1 MSQDLIYIKSPG
13 EQPVGS
19 ATTAPNAGGSGWKST
34 TGAALA
40 VGTFVPAVGLGVLL
54 AKSAYDRFSRPPKSS
69 GNSTPDERDIT
80 FYRNHAVTE
89 DEATAKGF
97 AFEPG
102 HPQPQHVYQRHP
114 LAKSNAS
121 KMNRF
126 LPLDRFADT
135 LYNERKAELMRILVD
150 LGATRVSSIVE
161 RSDKSEQSGKASAK
175 VDHPAFSA
183 SFDAEARK
191 RSESATS
198 EEEVIELEGKSW
210 KRGDRLN
217 REDYSWLA
225 FEPEWEQ
232 IVNLR
237 EVGGCKTAK
246 VRLEA
251 STVRTTRFEI
261 SANLERKVVNA
272 KFGAGGAIQT
282 STQSTRTLEVTFSPL
297 SDASA
302 T

>member
-1 MSQDLIYIKSPG
+1 MDQDLIYIKYPG
-13 EQPVGS
+13 EEPVATG
-19 ATTAPNAGGSGWKST
+19 TTAPDTNSSAWKT

-40 VGTFVPAVGLGVLL
+40 VGAIVPVAGLGIL
-54 AKSAYDRFSRPPKSS
+54 AKAAYDRFSGTPKSS
-69 GNSTPDERDIT
+69 GKSAPDERDVR
-80 FYRNHAVTE
+80 FYRNHAITQ
-89 DEATAKGF
+89 DEAEAKGF
-97 AFEPG
+97 TFEPG
-102 HPQPQHVYQRHP
+102 HPQPRYVYQRHP
-114 LAKSNAS
+114 LAKSNPN
-121 KMNRF
+121 KINRF

-150 LGATRVSSIVE
+150 LGAIRVSSTIE
-161 RSDKSEQSGKASAK
+161 RSSVSELSGNANVK
-175 VDHPAFSA
+175 VDHPVFSA
-183 SFDAEARK
+183 GFDAEAQK
-191 RSESATS
+191 RSESTTS
-198 EEEVIELEGKSW
+198 EAEVIELEGKPW

-237 EVGGCKTAK
+237 EIGGCKTAK

-261 SANLERKVVNA
+261 STTLERKVVNA
-272 KFGAGGAIQT
+272 KIGAGGATQT

-297 SDASA
+297 E
-302 T
+302 